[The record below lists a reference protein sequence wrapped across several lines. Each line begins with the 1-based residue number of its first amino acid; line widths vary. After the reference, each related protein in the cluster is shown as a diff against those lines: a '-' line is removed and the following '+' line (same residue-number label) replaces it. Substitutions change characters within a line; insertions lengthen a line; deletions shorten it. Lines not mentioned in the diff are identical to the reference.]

1 MYGLN
6 GRTHHA
12 WRPLNVGGQYFTFH
26 PSPSEYLPVD
36 VVEDYR
42 AWMLNH
48 NELGRLYKMVQDLKV
63 TVPQQSILIHPDDH
77 PSHTLEPF
85 ALMGSAANYLSAAS
99 VECMLFPHQD
109 EDVIYVPSTSSLYDS
124 AQYPLLFPSGW
135 GGWWRGDSKA
145 TTDKTLPMFLPYLKG
160 QRIHIKSCIS
170 VCQYVKYVTFQRTQ
184 SLCLFSTAYQ
194 QWLLDSFSR
203 WQSLVF
209 ANLSRNNAVIGG
221 IRDRVASY
229 AQIRRGETTGR
240 PFMLP
245 VSIPGSPAA
254 QKKLIADGMAVIAK
268 KGKPTLFITF
278 TGNAQWPEFIQAV
291 ERLTGLPCP
300 LNAEALF
307 PDILVRIFRQKLLA
321 FEDDLRKQRFFGFP
335 VIYMQRTI
343 ETQKR
348 FIPHAHIILK
358 LACPDPIDAVVVDT
372 ILTTRLF
379 FHEHCPL
386 YTAGSDFEDL
396 RKNEAC
402 TCDAHALHRS
412 VFKKMRHTKCT
423 DRCKRRDGKP
433 GCKYGYP
440 FCTAGTPTAS
450 ISYCDGNGYWKP
462 KRLFACD
469 ESVVAYN
476 PYMVIAYDCH
486 INVEVCAG
494 IHVVRYIRK
503 YISKL
508 PCSTRVT
515 IEEVLRNP
523 ASEFSLWQKLR
534 HVGVS
539 EALLRMKEID
549 INLCIPS
556 VTALKIH
563 DEGQHPVY
571 YSSEDQASEAAK
583 FVITPLMRYF
593 SRHVD
598 LDSLT
603 YEQYYEKFTLCKEL
617 PRKNGRIALPDDP
630 SQFGD
635 FSILFACERTTEHV
649 ARIDCPTTNN
659 SEFNAL
665 VAILRRYPRRSWQGC
680 LKVGNNLFSSY
691 TAAAEALG
699 IYRGGDEFSEVFQS
713 VINPNPEIWKSFYEG
728 NIRSV
733 TCVETPHML
742 RILFVCLCISGAS
755 ALTLLEKFS
764 GYMALDAKTGPNK
777 KDFVLHELSLLL
789 LKERLTLAD
798 IGLSEPMPLQE
809 SIVLSEER
817 SRYPKHM
824 LESLLN
830 VSLSK
835 EQKTIMRRVTKS
847 TLNQIFYIGAKAGRG
862 KTRLANAIISW
873 FRLKGRIVMI
883 GCPSAK
889 AATHFLGASTLH
901 KLFGI
906 PFEMEKARS
915 LSFMYGPSH
924 PMSILLVNAAL
935 ICIDEFAMTHSTYI
949 TFIDAFLKFLMQ
961 SEAPFGG
968 KRLLACGDF
977 TQLAPVDT
985 SGADIS
991 GVSPLFHP
999 IFRLFHRF
1007 TLSDNFRQASD
1018 PKYASFCNNL
1028 STGRFNGCDND
1039 GHYDIKL
1046 PSTIPQL
1053 TDRTKALDQYI
1064 SFDSF
1069 PANLCTKESF
1079 LTLAKSRLYLSAI
1092 VAYRNSDVSFYNDI
1106 LIEKVSARLNSTVQ
1120 VLEACEIVTAT
1131 QSGYNFAT
1139 PEYMQCYD
1147 EDDSIPPHSL
1157 KLFVGCP
1164 VYLVRNFL
1172 PSQGLVNGAKFI
1184 IYEIH
1189 SKFIKAINVT
1199 PGSAFF
1205 GESSNF
1211 FRFAF
1216 PVKQPGISFSRQ
1228 QFPFKVAFAS
1238 TVHKLQGDTI
1248 DKAGF
1253 LLLECDFPSF
1263 CHAQLYV
1270 AFTRAQTSK
1279 QTFVVISTICI
1290 RAVTLQALVK
1300 EDPLYLYR
1308 QHANDALSESSEEK
1322 EECDPMATCM
1332 QDWTIR
1338 DDNDYAWFQ

>member
-1 MYGLN
+1 MFGNFFQSKPFVLERCSYCSCLRDKSEKALCCSNGTCIVSEEMFPTIPPSYFEYAQKVPNMPYIARELNNLLSFTSLGTSHETNASTGWIYRVGGAPSMYGLN

-26 PSPSEYLPVD
+26 PSPSVHLPIE

-42 AWMLNH
+42 EWMLNH

-135 GGWWRGDSKA
+135 GGWWRADSKA
-145 TTDKTLPMFLPYLKG
+145 TTDNTLPTFSPYMKG
-160 QRIHIKSCIS
+160 QRTYSKPCIS
-170 VCQYVKYVTFQRTQ
+170 VCQYVKYVTFQRTE

-209 ANLSRNNAVIGG
+209 ANLSRNSNVIGG

-245 VSIPGSPAA
+245 ASIPGSPAA

-278 TGNAQWPEFIQAV
+278 TGNSQWPEFIQAV
-291 ERLTGLPCP
+291 EDLTGSPCP
-300 LNAEALF
+300 PNAEALF

-321 FEDDLRKQRFFGFP
+321 FEDDLRKKRFFPYP

-348 FIPHAHIILK
+348 FVPHAHIIVK
-358 LACPDPIDAVVVDT
+358 LACPEPIDSAVVDA

-386 YTAGSDFEDL
+386 YTAGCDIDDL
-396 RKNEAC
+396 RKNQAC
-402 TCDAHALHRS
+402 TCEAHVLHRS

-423 DRCKRRDGKP
+423 DRCKRKDGKP
-433 GCKYGYP
+433 GCRYGYP
-440 FCTAGTPTAS
+440 FCIAGTPTAS
-450 ISYCDGNGYWKP
+450 VSYCDANGYWKP

-469 ESVVAYN
+469 DIVVAYN
-476 PYMVIAYDCH
+476 PSMIIAYDCH

-556 VTALKIH
+556 VTALRIH
-563 DEGQHPVY
+563 NEGEHPVY

-583 FVITPLMRYF
+583 FTITPLMRYF

-598 LDSLT
+598 LNSLT

-699 IYRGGDEFSEVFQS
+699 IYR
-713 VINPNPEIWKSFYEG
+713 
-728 NIRSV
+728 
-733 TCVETPHML
+733 
-742 RILFVCLCISGAS
+742 ILV
-755 ALTLLEKFS
+755 
-764 GYMALDAKTGPNK
+764 
-777 KDFVLHELSLLL
+777 
-789 LKERLTLAD
+789 
-798 IGLSEPMPLQE
+798 
-809 SIVLSEER
+809 
-817 SRYPKHM
+817 
-824 LESLLN
+824 
-830 VSLSK
+830 
-835 EQKTIMRRVTKS
+835 
-847 TLNQIFYIGAKAGRG
+847 
-862 KTRLANAIISW
+862 
-873 FRLKGRIVMI
+873 
-883 GCPSAK
+883 
-889 AATHFLGASTLH
+889 
-901 KLFGI
+901 
-906 PFEMEKARS
+906 
-915 LSFMYGPSH
+915 
-924 PMSILLVNAAL
+924 
-935 ICIDEFAMTHSTYI
+935 
-949 TFIDAFLKFLMQ
+949 
-961 SEAPFGG
+961 
-968 KRLLACGDF
+968 
-977 TQLAPVDT
+977 
-985 SGADIS
+985 
-991 GVSPLFHP
+991 
-999 IFRLFHRF
+999 
-1007 TLSDNFRQASD
+1007 
-1018 PKYASFCNNL
+1018 
-1028 STGRFNGCDND
+1028 
-1039 GHYDIKL
+1039 
-1046 PSTIPQL
+1046 
-1053 TDRTKALDQYI
+1053 
-1064 SFDSF
+1064 
-1069 PANLCTKESF
+1069 
-1079 LTLAKSRLYLSAI
+1079 
-1092 VAYRNSDVSFYNDI
+1092 
-1106 LIEKVSARLNSTVQ
+1106 
-1120 VLEACEIVTAT
+1120 
-1131 QSGYNFAT
+1131 
-1139 PEYMQCYD
+1139 
-1147 EDDSIPPHSL
+1147 
-1157 KLFVGCP
+1157 
-1164 VYLVRNFL
+1164 
-1172 PSQGLVNGAKFI
+1172 
-1184 IYEIH
+1184 
-1189 SKFIKAINVT
+1189 
-1199 PGSAFF
+1199 
-1205 GESSNF
+1205 
-1211 FRFAF
+1211 
-1216 PVKQPGISFSRQ
+1216 VK
-1228 QFPFKVAFAS
+1228 
-1238 TVHKLQGDTI
+1238 
-1248 DKAGF
+1248 
-1253 LLLECDFPSF
+1253 
-1263 CHAQLYV
+1263 
-1270 AFTRAQTSK
+1270 
-1279 QTFVVISTICI
+1279 
-1290 RAVTLQALVK
+1290 
-1300 EDPLYLYR
+1300 
-1308 QHANDALSESSEEK
+1308 
-1322 EECDPMATCM
+1322 
-1332 QDWTIR
+1332 
-1338 DDNDYAWFQ
+1338 